1 MTRINTGKVVAGGL
15 LAGLLFNIGDFLIN
29 GYLLTAEYQATL
41 TRLGLDAAAMESVG
55 AMVCWVVIDFVFGL
69 LIVWNYAAIR
79 PRFGPGPPDRTAG
92 RPAAVRRGHLDRVR
106 LREHGDLHDG
116 HRHERRHLFRGEH
129 GHREHRGRLALL
141 RSVAPTARR
150 H

>member
-69 LIVWNYAAIR
+69 LIVWNYAGIR
-79 PRFGPGPPDRTAG
+79 PRFGPGPLT
-92 RPAAVRRGHLDRVR
+92 
-106 LREHGDLHDG
+106 
-116 HRHERRHLFRGEH
+116 
-129 GHREHRGRLALL
+129 ALL
-141 RSVAPTARR
+141 AALPLYAGATLIVFGFASMGIFTTAIATKGAIYSAVNTAIGSIAGAWLYSEA
-150 H
+150 